1 MRPPQVHEWAHTHAT
16 APSRPGSTCCSLLGL
31 ARVPTIA
38 RPSVSGQRHW
48 HRCSH
53 AGPPE
58 VGGPCAAPGQRVGG
72 RAAPS
77 KVPRWASRRPNSVHV
92 FSDAG
97 QSFSILTTFVLVSCV
112 VTTADLTTAHP
123 LELPQARWLP
133 VTAHTS
139 GAAPGARAQHTA
151 PGATA
156 GQHTTRAAHT
166 RLIHLWSC
174 THASLRWAYAAIA
187 P

>member
-1 MRPPQVHEWAHTHAT
+1 MCRAGTTCWG
-16 APSRPGSTCCSLLGL
+16 PSRAFEGAQMGVKTAQQCF
-31 ARVPTIA
+31 
-38 RPSVSGQRHW
+38 
-48 HRCSH
+48 
-53 AGPPE
+53 
-58 VGGPCAAPGQRVGG
+58 
-72 RAAPS
+72 
-77 KVPRWASRRPNSVHV
+77 HV

>member
-1 MRPPQVHEWAHTHAT
+1 MNAVKIR
-16 APSRPGSTCCSLLGL
+16 SGSVDRGQSAECSCLLGCWVRRSST
-31 ARVPTIA
+31 AEI
-38 RPSVSGQRHW
+38 RHGGGSRRHR

-58 VGGPCAAPGQRVGG
+58 VRGACAAPGQRDGG